1 MKDQIISYLIQV
13 ATPICFSIVTG
24 LISVATL
31 RFNKYVKTKTKNE
44 DVVFALERITK
55 TTETI
60 VNTIGQEIVTSLKE
74 KSVDGKLTFS
84 QINSVKNQ
92 AIDRIIERVPDAVLK
107 VAEGG
112 VADVTEF
119 IKDKIEQSVLKQKAV
134 SKGIAT
140 SVTTYI
146 PLAAQVV
153 NEVQEVVEKT
163 TEEKIDE
170 MVQNLKSIVLNR

>member
-1 MKDQIISYLIQV
+1 MSPPPAPPLL
-13 ATPICFSIVTG
+13 P
-24 LISVATL
+24 LL
-31 RFNKYVKTKTKNE
+31 
-44 DVVFALERITK
+44 
-55 TTETI
+55 
-60 VNTIGQEIVTSLKE
+60 
-74 KSVDGKLTFS
+74 
-84 QINSVKNQ
+84 
-92 AIDRIIERVPDAVLK
+92 

-112 VADVTEF
+112 VTDVTEF

-153 NEVQEVVEKT
+153 NEAQEVVEKT
-163 TEEKIDE
+163 AEEKIDE